1 MQQRR
6 HQGGSDYDEEDGGAD
21 FGSTVGKN
29 PPRSSALPFS
39 PFKSFNAIRS
49 ILSLPIFIVIM
60 IAALD
65 SADKGLLASSF
76 PMLERQLGMSVETLG
91 YFSMFSNLSY
101 ALSLPLWSWC
111 VHRYSIKQAPTILA
125 WACALWGMSTLGL
138 AVAGSSVMAQALF
151 RSINGGAV
159 ASIMPLS
166 QTLLVEFVPSNMLGR
181 AFGCESCAV
190 YEWACLQ

>member
-1 MQQRR
+1 
-6 HQGGSDYDEEDGGAD
+6 
-21 FGSTVGKN
+21 
-29 PPRSSALPFS
+29 
-39 PFKSFNAIRS
+39 
-49 ILSLPIFIVIM
+49 
-60 IAALD
+60 
-65 SADKGLLASSF
+65 
-76 PMLERQLGMSVETLG
+76 MLEKQLGMSVETLG

-101 ALSLPLWSWC
+101 SLSLPLWSWC
-111 VHRYSIKQAPTILA
+111 VHRYSIKQAPIILA
-125 WACALWGMSTLGL
+125 WACALWGISTLGL

-190 YEWACLQ
+190 NLMGRSVIPSCGFV